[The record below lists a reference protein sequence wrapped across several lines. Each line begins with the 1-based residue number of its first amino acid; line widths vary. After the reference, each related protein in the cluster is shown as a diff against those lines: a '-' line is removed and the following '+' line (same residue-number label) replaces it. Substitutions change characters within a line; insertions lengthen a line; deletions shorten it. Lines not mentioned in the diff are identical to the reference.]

1 MYTCICIMMY
11 MYVHVHV
18 HVFEC
23 NDVMYYKVGVY
34 YMLSNIEV
42 RIIYVH
48 VHVCMHWCELHI

>member
-1 MYTCICIMMY
+1 MLSNIEICIK
-11 MYVHVHV
+11 HV

-48 VHVCMHWCELHI
+48 VHVCMH

>member
-1 MYTCICIMMY
+1 MLSNIEICIK
-11 MYVHVHV
+11 HV